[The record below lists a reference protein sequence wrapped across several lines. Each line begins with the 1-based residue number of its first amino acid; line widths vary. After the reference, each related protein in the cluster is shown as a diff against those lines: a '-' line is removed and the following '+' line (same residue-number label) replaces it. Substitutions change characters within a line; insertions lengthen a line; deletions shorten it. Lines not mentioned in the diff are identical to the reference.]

1 MNEAIGKKVKSG
13 MIWTFLER
21 IGTKII
27 QFILQLI
34 LARLLLPEDF
44 GLCALLLAFTNIA
57 TVFVNSGLNT
67 ALIQK
72 KDADQIDFSS
82 VLYVSLGISIIL
94 YLLLYVFAPYIASFF
109 NDSRLISLIRVL
121 AITLIIG
128 AFNSV
133 QMTVLSRN
141 MQFRKLFV
149 ANIIGITIS
158 AIISIYFAL
167 NGLGVWAIV
176 LQYLTNR
183 IIVTFVLL
191 IQIKWFPK
199 LSFSISRIKQL
210 FSFGWKCM
218 ATTFIS
224 TIVTDI
230 YTAVIGKFYTK
241 TQLGIYD
248 TGNKI
253 PSTISETFTSSLGN
267 VLFPAFSQLQNDI
280 PKLKDYIIKSNKISS
295 FLIMPIMFGL
305 AAIAHPLIEI
315 LLTPKWIDSAPFL
328 QIACIL
334 YAFYPLHIA
343 NIQAINAIGKS
354 DIALKCEIQKKIVD
368 LTFLVLLIHI
378 SIYWVAFGR
387 MLTSIIS
394 LWINM
399 KPNEKILNY
408 TFKSQIKDILPT
420 LLIALTTGIII
431 YAIPS
436 LIKLNIIF
444 LLITQVTFGIII
456 YFCISFIF
464 NKELMIT
471 VIQTIKPKQ
480 KIWPSQK

>member
-1 MNEAIGKKVKSG
+1 MTESIGKKVKSG

-44 GLCALLLAFTNIA
+44 GLCALLLAFINIA

-94 YLLLYVFAPYIASFF
+94 YLLLYVFAPHIASFF
-109 NDSRLISLIRVL
+109 NDSRLVSLIRVL

-149 ANIIGITIS
+149 ANIIGIIIS
-158 AIISIYFAL
+158 AIISIYFAI

-191 IQIKWFPK
+191 IQIKWLPK

-315 LLTPKWIDSAPFL
+315 LLTPKWIDSVPFL
-328 QIACIL
+328 QMACIL

-354 DIALKCEIQKKIVD
+354 DVALKCEIQKKIVD
-368 LTFLVLLIHI
+368 LTFLALLIHV
-378 SIYWVAFGR
+378 SIYWVALGR

-420 LLIALTTGIII
+420 LIIALITGIII
-431 YAIPS
+431 YAIPFF
-436 LIKLNIIF
+436 IKLNMIF
-444 LLITQVTFGIII
+444 LITTQITFGIII
-456 YFCISFIF
+456 YLCISYIF
-464 NKELMIT
+464 NKKLMIS
-471 VIQTIKPKQ
+471 VVQTIKPK
-480 KIWPSQK
+480 